1 MKLSF
6 STLAAPDWSFEELT
20 SVAADL
26 GYDGIELR
34 GIADEMSAP
43 RIPQFSDANL
53 DASLRHLRARGLEIP
68 ILTAGAYLN
77 ANPDH
82 GSADRELKDYI
93 LLAEK
98 LGTPYVRVMGEPTPD
113 PRADFDFDGVA
124 EEYAAL
130 CAFAG
135 EHRVRLLIETNGELC
150 HSAAAA
156 RLMEAV
162 DSPAAGILWD
172 IHHTYRYGKE
182 SPDETVKALGSYIC
196 HTHFKDSVM
205 GTNGHLTYM
214 LNGYGDVPI
223 EQAVKALKG
232 IGYEGYLSYEW
243 VKRWSREL
251 AEPGVALFSYIST
264 MRDMLDAD

>member
-20 SVAADL
+20 SIAADL

-34 GIADEMSAP
+34 GIAAEMSAP
-43 RIPQFSDANL
+43 RIPQFSDARIE
-53 DASLRHLRARGLEIP
+53 ASRRHLQARGLAIP

-77 ANPDH
+77 ANSDPDAAR
-82 GSADRELKDYI
+82 SELRDYI

-98 LGTPYVRVMGEPTPD
+98 LGTPYVRVMGEPTPE
-113 PRADFDFDGVA
+113 PRDAFDFDGVA

-130 CAFAG
+130 CAFAAQ
-135 EHRVRLLIETNGELC
+135 HRVRLLIETNGALV
-150 HSAAAA
+150 HSAEAV
-156 RLMEAV
+156 RLMETV
-162 DSPAAGILWD
+162 NSPAAGILWD
-172 IHHTYRYGKE
+172 VHHTFRYGKE
-182 SPDETVKALGSYIC
+182 TPEETAAALGKYIC
-196 HTHFKDSVM
+196 HTHIKDSVV
-205 GTNGHLTYM
+205 GTNGRLTYM

-223 EQAVKALKG
+223 EQAVKALKA

-251 AEPGVALFSYIST
+251 AEPGVALYSYIST
-264 MRDMLDAD
+264 MRDMLGA

>member
-20 SVAADL
+20 SIAADL

-43 RIPQFSDANL
+43 RIPQFSEARI
-53 DASLRHLRARGLEIP
+53 DASLKHLRARGLAIP
-68 ILTAGAYLN
+68 ILTAGVYLN
-77 ANPDH
+77 ANSDPD
-82 GSADRELKDYI
+82 SARRELRDYI
-93 LLAEK
+93 LLAER

-113 PRADFDFDGVA
+113 PRAVFDFDGVA
-124 EEYAAL
+124 KEYAAL

-135 EHRVRLLIETNGELC
+135 EHKVRLLIETNGALVRSEL
-150 HSAAAA
+150 AA
-156 RLMEAV
+156 RMMETV

-172 IHHTYRYGKE
+172 MHHTFRYGRE
-182 SPDETVKALGSYIC
+182 TPEETVAALGRYIC
-196 HTHFKDSVM
+196 HTHIKDSVV
-205 GTNGHLTYM
+205 GTNGRLTYM

-223 EQAVKALKG
+223 EQAVKALQG
-232 IGYEGYLSYEW
+232 IGYDGYLSYEW

-251 AEPGVALFSYIST
+251 AEPGVALYSYISA
-264 MRDMLDAD
+264 MRDILEP